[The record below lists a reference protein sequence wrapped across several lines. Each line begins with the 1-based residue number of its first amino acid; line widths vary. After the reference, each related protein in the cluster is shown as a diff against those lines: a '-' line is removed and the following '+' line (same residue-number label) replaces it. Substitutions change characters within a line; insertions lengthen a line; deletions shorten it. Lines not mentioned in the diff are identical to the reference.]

1 MPTGIPCHGREEDPH
16 VRPQDDS
23 GRKRGPLWTRTEGQL
38 HQEQGLIAY
47 FCLEK
52 EEGVYVMK
60 VHVESSGR
68 WERGELVMNSGA
80 AGNVLPR
87 DILEGIN
94 MMERKEGISFIA
106 ANGKELKYHGQK
118 QVRLAPID
126 VEEETFVS
134 EGVHEPE

>member
-1 MPTGIPCHGREEDPH
+1 LD
-16 VRPQDDS
+16 QDRRAATPRARSDCVFPS
-23 GRKRGPLWTRTEGQL
+23 
-38 HQEQGLIAY
+38 
-47 FCLEK
+47 EK

-106 ANGKELKYHGQK
+106 ANGKELRYHGQK

-126 VEEETFVS
+126 VEEETFFFS
-134 EGVHEPE
+134 EGVHEPD